1 MNEGRDTKFS
11 SFWWRERFSE
21 EDLLL
26 FSKLKNLVTKAR
38 LRTKEFDPKV
48 DWEYLF
54 DLWTDQNGLCI
65 YSGLP
70 LSVEVNHPHTIS
82 LDRIDSKIGYVR
94 GNLQLVS
101 ASVNRMKQEFS
112 EEFFL
117 DLCGKITNN
126 KSKIT
131 QE

>member
-1 MNEGRDTKFS
+1 MAEGRSTKFS

-21 EDLLL
+21 DDLLL

-38 LRTKEFDPKV
+38 LRTKEFDPEV

-54 DLWTDQNGLCI
+54 DIWVNQNGKCI

-82 LDRIDSKIGYVR
+82 LDRIDSRLGYIS

-101 ASVNRMKQEFS
+101 AAVNRMKQEFA
-112 EEFFL
+112 EDFFL
-117 DLCGKITNN
+117 DLCDKITDN
-126 KSKIT
+126 KSKNT
-131 QE
+131 QK

>member
-54 DLWTDQNGLCI
+54 DLWTNQNGLCI

-70 LSVEVNHPHTIS
+70 LSVEVNHPHTVS

-126 KSKIT
+126 RSKIT